1 MLDPNK
7 TLLLDVGN
15 TSIKYSFFYIGE
27 TEKNITVNYI
37 DYSDLSQVVEDPL
50 FVFIC
55 SVRDSA
61 FNLRLGNQLSKL
73 GCEFEFI
80 QSQSQFQ
87 GLTNSYKTVSNMGAD
102 RWVGMIGAKAL
113 VGDSFLLVD
122 AGTAITIDA
131 VKLGQ
136 HLGGWIVAGK
146 QTAQNALLSNTK
158 RVFSEDNTQTE
169 ISFGQD
175 TPECVEHGSNAMAT
189 GVVLMALKLLEKN
202 SVAITV
208 VISGGDSALISNSL
222 KKMSSTHIVKTKN
235 IVLIGLATIANITFL
250 C

>member
-1 MLDPNK
+1 MSGPIK
-7 TLLLDVGN
+7 TILLDVGN
-15 TSIKYSFFYIGE
+15 TSIKYSVFYIGE
-27 TEKNITVNYI
+27 TEKNIMVNHIEYG
-37 DYSDLSQVVEDPL
+37 DLKHLLEEPL

-61 FNLRLGNQLSKL
+61 FNLKLGKQLSAL

-80 QSQSQFQ
+80 QSQRQYQ

-113 VGDSFLLVD
+113 VGDCFLLVD

-131 VKLGQ
+131 VEIGQ

-146 QTAQNALLSNTK
+146 QTAKNALLSNTK
-158 RVFSEDNTQTE
+158 RVFSKNAAQTE
-169 ISFGQD
+169 IDFGKD
-175 TPECVEHGSNAMAT
+175 TPDCVEFGSNAMAT
-189 GVVLMALKLLEKN
+189 GVVLMALELLKN
-202 SVAITV
+202 QPVAITV
-208 VISGGDSALISNSL
+208 VVSGGDSEFISNSL
-222 KKMSSTHIVKTKN
+222 KKIIRTNIVETKN
-235 IVLIGLATIANITFL
+235 IVLIGLAAIANSKFL